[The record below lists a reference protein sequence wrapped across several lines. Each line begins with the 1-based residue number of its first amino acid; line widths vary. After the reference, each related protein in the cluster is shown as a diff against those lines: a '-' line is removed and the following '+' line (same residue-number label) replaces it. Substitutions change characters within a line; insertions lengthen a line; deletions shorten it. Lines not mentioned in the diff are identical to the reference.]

1 MADSTERTPDVAV
14 SLGRSG
20 SLGSSPS
27 DVFLRE
33 LADTGGVTTEALAP
47 GATLDRFVVRRLLG
61 RGGMGVVYEARDE
74 RLGRDVAIKLLD
86 ARHVDRPER
95 RKRFA
100 REARAAAAVT
110 HPNVARVLEVGDGDA
125 GTYLVFELVPG
136 PTLRALLVEGPLPVA
151 RCAEIGAALA
161 GALAAAHE
169 AGVVHRDLKPEN
181 VIVEGG
187 ITPKILDFGLAKVSV
202 PEGSGSGSDVVTV
215 EGHVLGSPGYM
226 SPEQALGK
234 PCGPA
239 SDVFSLGVVLF
250 ELATGKRPFSGT
262 TAMEA
267 IVSTTRDAAPD
278 ACALRPEVP
287 RAFADLVA
295 SCLAKDPD
303 ARPSARELEARLSAP
318 LTHDATGGDAERE
331 PGNAPTDATDGAD
344 TSARVVSRET
354 PFEAAVATRAHSRS
368 PKGPLVAASLL
379 AVGLAAGAF
388 VFARSGSSPAH
399 EPPRSTPVSA
409 APNPPAP
416 VDPAAPKPESSPGPA
431 PSSSAPSTPVMAPS
445 QASPAKAT
453 NVHLAPTARPT
464 GSAVA
469 SAPPPPPAPAPSAK
483 PAPTA
488 TLAAPSYAE
497 RK

>member
-1 MADSTERTPDVAV
+1 MGDSAEKTPEVAV

-33 LADTGGVTTEALAP
+33 LADTGGATSEPLVP
-47 GATLDRFVVRRLLG
+47 GAVLDRFVVRRMLG

-110 HPNVARVLEVGDGDA
+110 HPNVARVLEVGDGDT

-136 PTLRALLVEGPLPVA
+136 PTLRALLAEGPLPVA
-151 RCAEIGAALA
+151 RCAEIGSALA
-161 GALAAAHE
+161 SALAAAHE

-187 ITPKILDFGLAKVSV
+187 VTPKILDFGLAKVSV

-250 ELATGKRPFSGT
+250 ELLTGRRPFSGV

-267 IVSTTRDAAPD
+267 IVATTRDDAPD
-278 ACALRPEVP
+278 ARDLRPDLP
-287 RAFADLVA
+287 QAFAHIVA

-318 LTHDATGGDAERE
+318 LAHGAAEGEAE
-331 PGNAPTDATDGAD
+331 PAVARAPTDETDGAE
-344 TSARVVSRET
+344 TSFRVVSRET
-354 PFEAAVATRAHSRS
+354 PFEAAVATGAPSR
-368 PKGPLVAASLL
+368 PAKGPLVAASLL
-379 AVGLAAGAF
+379 TIGLAAGLF
-388 VFARSGSSPAH
+388 VFARSGPSPAH
-399 EPPRSTPVSA
+399 EPPRPSPVAA

-416 VDPAAPKPESSPGPA
+416 KDTAAPKVESGPSPA
-431 PSSSAPSTPVMAPS
+431 PSSSPSSAPAMAPS
-445 QASPAKAT
+445 QASPVKAT
-453 NVHLAPTARPT
+453 NVHAAPIARPT
-464 GSAVA
+464 GSALA
-469 SAPPPPPAPAPSAK
+469 SAPPLAPVPAPSAK

-488 TLAAPSYAE
+488 TLAAPSFSE

>member
-1 MADSTERTPDVAV
+1 MADSTENTPDLAV

-33 LADTGGVTTEALAP
+33 LADTGGVTGEALVP
-47 GATLDRFVVRRLLG
+47 GAVLDRFVVRRLLG

-136 PTLRALLVEGPLPVA
+136 PTLRALLAEGPLPVA

-187 ITPKILDFGLAKVSV
+187 VTPKILDFGLAKVSV

-278 ACALRPEVP
+278 ACALRPELP
-287 RAFADLVA
+287 RAFAALVA
-295 SCLAKDPD
+295 SCLAKEPA
-303 ARPSARELEARLSAP
+303 ARPS
-318 LTHDATGGDAERE
+318 
-331 PGNAPTDATDGAD
+331 
-344 TSARVVSRET
+344 
-354 PFEAAVATRAHSRS
+354 
-368 PKGPLVAASLL
+368 
-379 AVGLAAGAF
+379 
-388 VFARSGSSPAH
+388 
-399 EPPRSTPVSA
+399 
-409 APNPPAP
+409 
-416 VDPAAPKPESSPGPA
+416 
-431 PSSSAPSTPVMAPS
+431 
-445 QASPAKAT
+445 
-453 NVHLAPTARPT
+453 
-464 GSAVA
+464 
-469 SAPPPPPAPAPSAK
+469 
-483 PAPTA
+483 
-488 TLAAPSYAE
+488 
-497 RK
+497 

>member
-1 MADSTERTPDVAV
+1 MADSTENTPDLAV

-33 LADTGGVTTEALAP
+33 LADTGGVTGEALVP
-47 GATLDRFVVRRLLG
+47 GAVLDRFVVRRLLG

-86 ARHVDRPER
+86 ARHVGRPER

-136 PTLRALLVEGPLPVA
+136 PTLRALLAEGPLPVA

-187 ITPKILDFGLAKVSV
+187 VTPKILDFGLAKVSV

-287 RAFADLVA
+287 RAFSELVA
-295 SCLAKDPD
+295 SCLAKEPD

-318 LTHDATGGDAERE
+318 LPHGAAEGEAE
-331 PGNAPTDATDGAD
+331 PAVARAPTDETDGAE
-344 TSARVVSRET
+344 TSFRVVSRET
-354 PFEAAVATRAHSRS
+354 PFEAAVATRAPSR
-368 PKGPLVAASLL
+368 PAKGPLVAASLL
-379 AVGLAAGAF
+379 AMGLAAGLF
-388 VFARSGSSPAH
+388 VFARSGPSPAH
-399 EPPRSTPVSA
+399 EPPRPSPVAA

-416 VDPAAPKPESSPGPA
+416 KDTAAPKVESGPSPA
-431 PSSSAPSTPVMAPS
+431 PSSAPALAPS
-445 QASPAKAT
+445 QASPVKAT
-453 NVHLAPTARPT
+453 NVHAAPIARPAGSALASAPTAAL
-464 GSAVA
+464 SAA
-469 SAPPPPPAPAPSAK
+469 PAPAPSAK

-488 TLAAPSYAE
+488 TLAAPSFSE